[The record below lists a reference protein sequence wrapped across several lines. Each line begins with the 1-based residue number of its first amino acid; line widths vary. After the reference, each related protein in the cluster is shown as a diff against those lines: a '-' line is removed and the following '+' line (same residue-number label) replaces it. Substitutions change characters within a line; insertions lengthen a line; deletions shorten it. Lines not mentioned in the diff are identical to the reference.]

1 MLTTIIHCTDSHVSA
16 STPDRP
22 SPRRWRRGTYEDD
35 VMAKLDW
42 VTQRAVQLQKANE
55 GTVLVWHTG
64 DIFDRA
70 VEPLRVT
77 LRVADWARQLGD
89 YNIPLLGTLGQHD
102 IRAYNLASAVECS
115 VGVLYRLGDDAPHLM
130 TGVQGENGRYNDVTC
145 ASLHVGADN
154 LLTTDDPEI
163 LHGVDVVGT
172 HLSIHHNSFGCV
184 HPRDIHWPVKL
195 VLCAHI
201 HAGMPIAQYNGTTY
215 SAPGALVRLN
225 ADEVERQPQ
234 ISIIRID
241 EKTGEVASI
250 EYETV
255 PHKKA
260 VDVFDLQAMDESAI
274 VEQQRTEFRQAIDTV
289 QQQQAAVGDWRT
301 QVENARTQVGDDV
314 TARLTTY
321 CEKAEGQ

>member
-1 MLTTIIHCTDSHVSA
+1 MLIIHVTDSHASA

-42 VTQRAVQLQKANE
+42 VAQRARQLNDE
-55 GTVLVWHTG
+55 TDGHVVVWHTG

-70 VEPLRVT
+70 IEPLRAT

-89 YNIPLLGTLGQHD
+89 HNIPLLCTLGQHD
-102 IRAYNLASAVECS
+102 IKAYNLASAAECS
-115 VGVLYRLGDDAPHLM
+115 VGVLYRLGDGYTPCVM
-130 TGVQGENGRYNDVTC
+130 GGVQGEHSIVYGLNC

-154 LLTTDDPEI
+154 LLTTVDPEI
-163 LHGVDVVGT
+163 LRGVDVVGT

-201 HAGMPIAQYNGTTY
+201 HAGMPVCEYNGTTY

-225 ADEVERQPQ
+225 ADEVERTPQ
-234 ISIIRID
+234 ISVIRLD
-241 EKTGEVASI
+241 EKGDVFDVT
-250 EYETV
+250 YETV
-255 PHKKA
+255 PHKPA
-260 VDVFDLQAMDESAI
+260 SEVFDLQAMDESVV
-274 VEQQRTEFRQAIDTV
+274 VEQQRTEFRQAIDAV
-289 QQQQAAVGDWRT
+289 QEQQAAVGDWRT
-301 QVENARTQVGDDV
+301 QVENARAQVGDDV
-314 TARLTTY
+314 VGRLTTY

>member
-1 MLTTIIHCTDSHVSA
+1 MLTTILHVTDSHASA

-35 VMAKLDW
+35 VMGKLDW
-42 VTQRAVQLQKANE
+42 VTERACQLRDA
-55 GTVLVWHTG
+55 GDDVVVWHTG

-77 LRVADWARQLGD
+77 LRVADWAQCLASR
-89 YNIPLLGTLGQHD
+89 NISLFATLGQHD
-102 IRAYNLASAVECS
+102 IKAYNLASAHECS
-115 VGVLYRLGDDAPHLM
+115 VGVLYRLGVGAPHLM
-130 TGVQGENGRYNDVTC
+130 TGMQGEECEVYGLRC

-154 LLTTDDPEI
+154 LLTTVDPPI
-163 LHGVDVVGT
+163 LSGVDVVGT

-201 HAGMPIAQYNGTTY
+201 HNGMPVCEYNGTTY

-225 ADEVERQPQ
+225 ADEVERVPQ
-234 ISIIRID
+234 ISIIRLD
-241 EKTGEVASI
+241 DVGEVVSV

-255 PHKKA
+255 PHKPA
-260 VDVFDLQAMDESAI
+260 VEVFDLQAMDEATV
-274 VEQQRTEFRQAIDTV
+274 VEQQRTEFRQAIDAV
-289 QQQQAAVGDWRT
+289 QQQQAAVGDWRS
-301 QVENARTQVGDDV
+301 QVENARAQVGDDV
-314 TARLTTY
+314 VGRLTTY